1 MPIYDKITLILLIH
15 YKMKTITEN
24 NLTWVDIEKPT
35 PKDIEWLQNNFN
47 FHPVTLSELIPSSQ
61 REKVEHFNDYLFLVT
76 YVPIFTEKKHT
87 TTPIEV
93 DFLITRDHLITVHN
107 ESLEPIKNFA
117 EKCQN
122 KPELKN
128 KYFGPTTGHLF
139 YWLNEEFLNFAERQL
154 IHIGKKIQRIEDGI
168 FKNLERDM
176 IREISMIKRDILD
189 FRIAIRPLHRI
200 FESLTRKALKFW
212 PENNDLEIYFSDLLG
227 DYEKAWNEIDNY
239 TDTINAL
246 ENTNANLLNDKTN
259 AIVKTFTI
267 LSFITFPAMLIATL
281 LQINTIHNPIL
292 GLPNDF
298 WIIIGLV
305 ALTVLIMWIYFKT
318 RKWL

>member
-1 MPIYDKITLILLIH
+1 
-15 YKMKTITEN
+15 MKQITEN

-35 PKDIEWLQNNFN
+35 QKDIEWLKQNFN
-47 FHPVTLSELIPSSQ
+47 FHPVTLNELIPSSQ

-76 YVPIFTEKKHT
+76 YVPIFSEKKHT
-87 TTPIEV
+87 TTPVEV

-107 ESLEPIKNFA
+107 ESLEPIKNFV
-117 EKCQN
+117 EKCRN

-128 KYFGPTTGHLF
+128 KYFGSTTGHLF
-139 YWLNEEFLNFAERQL
+139 YWINEEFLNFAERQL
-154 IHIGKKIQRIEDGI
+154 IHIGKNIQRIEDGI

-176 IREISMIKRDILD
+176 IKEISMIKRDILD
-189 FRIAIRPLHRI
+189 FRIAIRPLRRI
-200 FESLTRKALKFW
+200 FESLNSKALKFW
-212 PENNDLEIYFSDLLG
+212 QNDTDLAVYFSDLLG
-227 DYEKAWNEIDNY
+227 DYEKVWNEIDNY

-267 LSFITFPAMLIATL
+267 LSFITFPAMLIATV
-281 LQINTIHNPIL
+281 LQINTENNPVL
-292 GLPNDF
+292 GLSNSF
-298 WIIIGLV
+298 WIIVGLI
-305 ALTVLIMWIYFKT
+305 ALTVIIMWLYFKT

>member
-1 MPIYDKITLILLIH
+1 MRTV
-15 YKMKTITEN
+15 TEN
-24 NLTWVDIEKPT
+24 NLTWIDIGKPAI
-35 PKDIEWLQNNFN
+35 KDIDWLKNNFN

-76 YVPIFTEKKHT
+76 YVPIFNEKKHT
-87 TTPIEV
+87 TTPVEV
-93 DFLITRDHLITVHN
+93 DFLITRSHLITVHN
-107 ESLEPIKNFA
+107 ELLEPIKNFI
-117 EKCQN
+117 EKCLN
-122 KPELKN
+122 RPELKT

-154 IHIGKKIQRIEDGI
+154 THIGKNIQRIEDGI

-200 FESLTRKALKFW
+200 FESLNSKALKFW
-212 PENNDLEIYFSDLLG
+212 KDETDLAIYFSDLLG
-227 DYEKAWNEIDNY
+227 DYEKVWNEIDNY

-246 ENTNANLLNDKTN
+246 ETTNTNLLNDKTN
-259 AIVKTFTI
+259 TIVKTFTI
-267 LSFITFPAMLIATL
+267 LSFITFPTMLIITL
-281 LQINTIHNPIL
+281 LQVDTATNPIRN
-292 GLPNDF
+292 LPNDF
-298 WIIIGLV
+298 WVIVGF
-305 ALTVLIMWIYFKT
+305 ALLTIMGMWLYFKT

>member
-1 MPIYDKITLILLIH
+1 MNTL
-15 YKMKTITEN
+15 TEN
-24 NLTWVDIEKPT
+24 NLTWIDIEKPT
-35 PKDIEWLQNNFN
+35 QKDIDWLKQNFN
-47 FHPVTLSELIPSSQ
+47 FHPITLAELIPSSQ

-76 YVPIFTEKKHT
+76 YVPIFNEKKHT
-87 TTPIEV
+87 TTPVEV
-93 DFLITRDHLITVHN
+93 DFLITRDHLISVHN
-107 ESLEPIKNFA
+107 EQLEPIKNFA

-122 KPELKN
+122 KLELKN
-128 KYFGPTTGHLF
+128 KYFGATTGHLF

-154 IHIGKKIQRIEDGI
+154 VHIGKNIQHIENGI

-176 IREISMIKRDILD
+176 IKEISMIKRDILD
-189 FRIAIRPLHRI
+189 FRIAIRPLRRI
-200 FESLTRKALKFW
+200 FESLNNKALKFW
-212 PENNDLEIYFSDLLG
+212 EEKTDLTVYFSDLLG

-246 ENTNANLLNDKTN
+246 ETTNANLLNDKTN

-281 LQINTIHNPIL
+281 LQINTVHNPIL

-305 ALTVLIMWIYFKT
+305 SLTVFMMWLYFKT

>member
-1 MPIYDKITLILLIH
+1 MH
-15 YKMKTITEN
+15 TITEN

-35 PKDIEWLQNNFN
+35 QKDIDWLKDNFN

-76 YVPIFTEKKHT
+76 YVPIFSEKKRT
-87 TTPIEV
+87 TTPVEV
-93 DFLITRDHLITVHN
+93 DFLITRDHFITVHN

-117 EKCQN
+117 EKCKD

-154 IHIGKKIQRIEDGI
+154 VHIGKNIQQIEDGI
-168 FKNLERDM
+168 FKKLERDM

-212 PENNDLEIYFSDLLG
+212 PENNDLVIYFSDLLG
-227 DYEKAWNEIDNY
+227 DYEKVWNEIDNY

-246 ENTNANLLNDKTN
+246 ESTNANLLNDKTN

-281 LQINTIHNPIL
+281 LQINTVHNPIL

-298 WIIIGLV
+298 WIIIGFVL
-305 ALTVLIMWIYFKT
+305 LTVMIMWLYFKT

>member
-1 MPIYDKITLILLIH
+1 MR
-15 YKMKTITEN
+15 TIIEN
-24 NLTWVDIEKPT
+24 NLTWIDIEKPT
-35 PKDIEWLQNNFN
+35 QKDIDWLKSNFN

-76 YVPIFTEKKHT
+76 YIPIFSEKKHT
-87 TTPIEV
+87 TTPIEI
-93 DFLITRDHLITVHN
+93 DFLITKTHLITVHVQHI
-107 ESLEPIKNFA
+107 EPIKTFA
-117 EKCQN
+117 EKCQS
-122 KPELKN
+122 KSELKN
-128 KYFGPTTGHLF
+128 KYFGLTTGHLF

-154 IHIGKKIQRIEDGI
+154 IHIGKNIQRIEDSI

-200 FESLTRKALKFW
+200 FESLNNKVLKFW
-212 PENNDLEIYFSDLLG
+212 QDNTDLAVYFSDLSG
-227 DYEKAWNEIDNY
+227 DYEKVGNEIDNY

-246 ENTNANLLNDKTN
+246 ENTNANLLNDRTN

-305 ALTVLIMWIYFKT
+305 ALTVVIMWLYFKT

>member
-1 MPIYDKITLILLIH
+1 
-15 YKMKTITEN
+15 MKQITEN

-35 PKDIEWLQNNFN
+35 QKDIEWLRVNFN

-76 YVPIFTEKKHT
+76 NVPIFNDKKHT

-107 ESLEPIKNFA
+107 ESLEPVKNFA
-117 EKCQN
+117 EKCKN

-154 IHIGKKIQRIEDGI
+154 VHIGKNIQHIEDGI
-168 FKNLERDM
+168 FKSLERDM

-200 FESLTRKALKFW
+200 FESLNNKGLKFFKD
-212 PENNDLEIYFSDLLG
+212 ETDLAIYFSDLLG
-227 DYEKAWNEIDNY
+227 DYEKVWNEIDNY

-259 AIVKTFTI
+259 AIVKVFTI
-267 LSFITFPAMLIATL
+267 LSFITFPAMLIATI
-281 LQINTIHNPIL
+281 LQIDTKTNPIRDM
-292 GLPNDF
+292 PYDF
-298 WIIIGLV
+298 WIVFGLV
-305 ALTVLIMWIYFKT
+305 ALTVLVMWLYFKT

>member
-1 MPIYDKITLILLIH
+1 
-15 YKMKTITEN
+15 MKTITEN

-35 PKDIEWLQNNFN
+35 PKDIDWLRVNFN

-61 REKVEHFNDYLFLVT
+61 REKVEHFNDYLFLIT
-76 YVPIFTEKKHT
+76 FVPIFSEKRRT
-87 TTPIEV
+87 TTPVEV

-107 ESLEPIKNFA
+107 ESLEPIKTFDQN
-117 EKCQN
+117 CRN

-128 KYFGPTTGHLF
+128 KYFGLTTGHLF

-154 IHIGKKIQRIEDGI
+154 VHIGKNIQRIEDGI

-189 FRIAIRPLHRI
+189 FRIAIRPLRRI
-200 FESLTRKALKFW
+200 FESLNNKALKFW
-212 PENNDLEIYFSDLLG
+212 QDNIDLAVYFSDLLG
-227 DYEKAWNEIDNY
+227 DYEKVWNEIDNY
-239 TDTINAL
+239 TDTINSL

-267 LSFITFPAMLIATL
+267 LSFITFPAMLIATI
-281 LQINTIHNPIL
+281 LQINTENNPVL
-292 GLPNDF
+292 GLSNAF
-298 WIIIGLV
+298 WIIVGLI
-305 ALTVLIMWIYFKT
+305 ALTVVVMWLYFKT

>member
-1 MPIYDKITLILLIH
+1 
-15 YKMKTITEN
+15 MKTITEN

-35 PKDIEWLQNNFN
+35 QKDIDWMKNNFN
-47 FHPVTLSELIPSSQ
+47 FHPVTLGELIPSSQ

-76 YVPIFTEKKHT
+76 YVPIFVEKKHT

-107 ESLEPIKNFA
+107 ESLEPIKNFT

-139 YWLNEEFLNFAERQL
+139 YWINEEFLNFAERQL
-154 IHIGKKIQRIEDGI
+154 IHIGKNIQRIEDGI

-176 IREISMIKRDILD
+176 IKEISMIKRDILD

-200 FESLTRKALKFW
+200 FESLNHKALKFW
-212 PENNDLEIYFSDLLG
+212 QDNTDLAVYFSDLLG

-267 LSFITFPAMLIATL
+267 LSFITFPAMLVATI
-281 LQINTIHNPIL
+281 LQINTKTNPVL

-298 WIIIGLV
+298 WIIV
-305 ALTVLIMWIYFKT
+305 AIIFLTTALMWLYFKT

>member
-1 MPIYDKITLILLIH
+1 MN
-15 YKMKTITEN
+15 TITEN

-35 PKDIEWLQNNFN
+35 QKDIEWLRVNFN
-47 FHPVTLSELIPSSQ
+47 FHPITLSELIPSSQ

-76 YVPIFTEKKHT
+76 YVPIFNDKKHT

-107 ESLEPIKNFA
+107 EPLEPVKNFA
-117 EKCQN
+117 EKCEN

-139 YWLNEEFLNFAERQL
+139 YWINEEFLNFAERQL
-154 IHIGKKIQRIEDGI
+154 VHIGKNIQHIEDGI

-189 FRIAIRPLHRI
+189 FRIAIRPLRRI
-200 FESLTRKALKFW
+200 FESLNNKAIKFFKD
-212 PENNDLEIYFSDLLG
+212 ETDLAIYLSDLLG
-227 DYEKAWNEIDNY
+227 DYEKVWNEIDNY

-259 AIVKTFTI
+259 AIVKVFTI
-267 LSFITFPAMLIATL
+267 LSFITFPAMLIATI
-281 LQINTIHNPIL
+281 LQIDTKTNPIRDM
-292 GLPNDF
+292 PYDF
-298 WIIIGLV
+298 WIIFGLV
-305 ALTVLIMWIYFKT
+305 ALTVLVMWLYFKT

>member
-1 MPIYDKITLILLIH
+1 
-15 YKMKTITEN
+15 MKTITEN
-24 NLTWVDIEKPT
+24 NLTWIDIEKPT
-35 PKDIEWLQNNFN
+35 QKDTDWLRVNFN

-76 YVPIFTEKKHT
+76 YVPIFNEKKRT

-107 ESLEPIKNFA
+107 ESLEPIKTFA

-122 KPELKN
+122 NLELRN
-128 KYFGPTTGHLF
+128 KYFGSTTGHIF
-139 YWLNEEFLNFAERQL
+139 YWINEEVLNFAERQL
-154 IHIGKKIQRIEDGI
+154 VHIGKNIQRIEDGI
-168 FKNLERDM
+168 FKSLERDM
-176 IREISMIKRDILD
+176 IREISTIKRDILD

-212 PENNDLEIYFSDLLG
+212 PDNNDLAIYFSDLLG
-227 DYEKAWNEIDNY
+227 DYEKVWNEIDNY

-246 ENTNANLLNDKTN
+246 ESTNAHLLNDKTN

-267 LSFITFPAMLIATL
+267 MSFITFPTILLITL
-281 LQINTIHNPIL
+281 LQINTATNPIL
-292 GLPNDF
+292 GRDNDF
-298 WIIIGLV
+298 WIIVGL
-305 ALTVLIMWIYFKT
+305 ASTMIIAMWLYFKT

>member
-1 MPIYDKITLILLIH
+1 MN
-15 YKMKTITEN
+15 TITEN
-24 NLTWVDIEKPT
+24 NLTWIDIEKPT
-35 PKDIEWLQNNFN
+35 KKDIDWLRVNFN

-76 YVPIFTEKKHT
+76 YVPIFNDKKHT
-87 TTPIEV
+87 TTPVEV

-117 EKCQN
+117 EKCGN

-154 IHIGKKIQRIEDGI
+154 VHIGKNIQHIEDGI
-168 FKNLERDM
+168 FKSLERDM

-189 FRIAIRPLHRI
+189 FRIAVRPLRRI
-200 FESLTRKALKFW
+200 FESLNNKAIKFFKD
-212 PENNDLEIYFSDLLG
+212 ETDLAIYLSDLLG
-227 DYEKAWNEIDNY
+227 DYEKVWNEIDNY

-259 AIVKTFTI
+259 AIVKVFTI
-267 LSFITFPAMLIATL
+267 LSFITFPAMLIATI
-281 LQINTIHNPIL
+281 LQIDTKTNPIRDM
-292 GLPNDF
+292 PYDF
-298 WIIIGLV
+298 WIIFGLV
-305 ALTVLIMWIYFKT
+305 ALTVFIMWLYFKT